1 MTWQGHVAL
10 KGKKENTYRILVGK
24 YECKRLLEIS
34 RYRREDTIKIDLK
47 EIGGEGMDWLYL
59 A

>member
-1 MTWQGHVAL
+1 MAL